1 MKKAERILSA
11 LTAVCIASSLSVP
24 MYSAADEIIAND
36 EVTISESAQE
46 SGYQCTVNGDI
57 FSFYDNVHGI
67 SIIDGM
73 LKNGRDISFY
83 GLNNDG
89 NLAVVYYNAIDD
101 EGKSAVIS
109 NDSMIYTT
117 YADGGM
123 SEVERSV
130 GTLELFGFDLSNADS
145 SMEGMMKVFNASL
158 GSFIQSYGASIM
170 DYTGLC
176 TNGTSSGAVQFVKAD
191 NVSLTLMDDNY
202 ITNSQ
207 GSSDETF
214 MANEWGIY
222 SGYRV
227 IDGVDYNTFCFFGN
241 NNDAYFYGYAATE
254 SGFKVVN
261 MKGSVSAA
269 DSRTKI
275 ISFRN
280 IDMSRTSDSASQYI
294 TKLAGCLMGA
304 QGYPSLN
311 LDTISLVMSYK
322 LERCRLVPVIV
333 AKTDTAYGILKYS
346 NGVYSGTLKDSNGN
360 SEELSVKAN
369 CRSFVVTTKTSGSF
383 TVANRGLFGTLKLSD
398 YVCCGRIIF

>member
-176 TNGTSSGAVQFVKAD
+176 TNGTSSGAYNEDGKGL
-191 NVSLTLMDDNY
+191 SLMDIAEVPVGTTDY
-202 ITNSQ
+202 HV
-207 GSSDETF
+207 
-214 MANEWGIY
+214 A
-222 SGYRV
+222 
-227 IDGVDYNTFCFFGN
+227 VDQYHRYKEDFALFH
-241 NNDAYFYGYAATE
+241 E
-254 SGFKVVN
+254 MGFKAYRFSISWSRILPDGIGAVN
-261 MKGSVSAA
+261 DINSFDIGS
-269 DSRTKI
+269 T
-275 ISFRN
+275 
-280 IDMSRTSDSASQYI
+280 
-294 TKLAGCLMGA
+294 
-304 QGYPSLN
+304 
-311 LDTISLVMSYK
+311 
-322 LERCRLVPVIV
+322 
-333 AKTDTAYGILKYS
+333 YS
-346 NGVYSGTLKDSNGN
+346 NL
-360 SEELSVKAN
+360 
-369 CRSFVVTTKTSGSF
+369 
-383 TVANRGLFGTLKLSD
+383 
-398 YVCCGRIIF
+398 